1 MSGDSI
7 EVLSIIL
14 ENSTLSKVYKM
25 TKFLPLTFEI
35 SKNILWFIL
44 NILGSNTKIDDFLI
58 FIEIV
63 DTIIQNNC
71 YDSDIFENCMLVLDR
86 IVKKN
91 PCIENLEMKFNEIS
105 QLLIKIIYYVNTE
118 YEKLKDTVLS
128 YFLNF
133 FGMFLMGKDEII
145 EV

>member
-44 NILGSNTKIDDFLI
+44 NILGSNTKID
-58 FIEIV
+58 